1 MLESLPSAAF
11 DDAIAPDAGAAAVT
25 ILPTDGER
33 LMRFQRYRDESA
45 FAQVVETHAKMV
57 WGVCSQI
64 LRHQQDVEDAFQAT
78 FLILARKAGS
88 IRASD
93 SAAGWI
99 YRVAYRTALLAHSRR
114 CRRKELQLADELPSL
129 DDQLSEIERN
139 EVALRLLEELN
150 ALPLRYRQPLVLC
163 YMEGQSRSEAAEQMG
178 VSTQTVKG
186 LLARGTRLL
195 RSRLIRRGI
204 ALSTSM
210 AVINSAMSSAHAA
223 AAPSLVSSTASLGM
237 SFALKLKVTASGIK
251 GASLKSVAACVLAEK
266 GIIAMTIAAASKPA
280 VGILG
285 VCLAV
290 GMLAVADA
298 EPSKKLALAG
308 GQGSMMLISTD
319 AGDDAA
325 VAEEEEQEVAAD
337 VQADVDVAIEEEEIE
352 VENGDVDVELSDV
365 VPEPL
370 EYVQTPVTPVPPADV
385 VAALPPVPGA
395 PPAPGAMAISIAGA
409 PPVQIVEDV
418 LVPAPASMP
427 VPVVQP
433 LPANF
438 ESARKFHDQ
447 IDQDDPF
454 ADAAR
459 RIPTAATLAGGGSE
473 AALKLEG
480 EYWDLKA
487 AGLKKKA
494 EAIQLKVDRAN
505 MQLQNGQETNQGEIL
520 ELSAEKDL
528 TLAEVKLCEMNAQ
541 RVRDAL
547 EERAK
552 AQDGEKQ
559 TQLEMKKA
567 MGAVAELH
575 HAAVEHGKQ
584 VVKEAT
590 DRAKA
595 KAEAANAAAQEA
607 AKAQQAA
614 KGETSS
620 MWAKAWS
627 IPAEPAAPAK
637 GPVVKF
643 ERQDRL
649 VEVPATPNASQPPKE
664 IRVESLPFRESADM
678 TIVPKEELKRLL
690 KLAETLEK
698 QQEQGELKSGSVGED
713 VKKLQQKLNI
723 HVRMAQEPP
732 LVVDGHFGA
741 LTEKRVIVFQR
752 GREIKADGVV
762 GLETWK
768 ALEALENSPP
778 LR

>member
-11 DDAIAPDAGAAAVT
+11 DDAIAPDAGVAAVT

-33 LMRFQRYRDESA
+33 LMRFQRYRDEGA
-45 FAQVVETHAKMV
+45 FAQVVESHAKMV

-204 ALSTSM
+204 ALSASM

-251 GASLKSVAACVLAEK
+251 GASLKSVAACALAEK

-298 EPSKKLALAG
+298 EPSKRLALAG
-308 GQGSMMLISTD
+308 GEGSVMLISTD
-319 AGDDAA
+319 AGDDSAA
-325 VAEEEEQEVAAD
+325 DVAAAEEGEQEVNVAAD
-337 VQADVDVAIEEEEIE
+337 VQADVDVAIEEEEVE
-352 VENGDVDVELSDV
+352 VENVDVDVELSDV
-365 VPEPL
+365 VPKPL
-370 EYVQTPVTPVPPADV
+370 DVQAPVPPTPPLPPADV
-385 VAALPPVPGA
+385 VVPVPPVPGV
-395 PPAPGAMAISIAGA
+395 PPAPGAMAIGIAGA

-418 LVPAPASMP
+418 LTAAPAPMP

-433 LPANF
+433 LDAKF
-438 ESARKFHDQ
+438 ELARKFHYQ
-447 IDQDDPF
+447 IDQDNPF
-454 ADAAR
+454 ADPAQ
-459 RIPTAATLAGGGSE
+459 RIPTATTLAGGGSE

-494 EAIQLKVDRAN
+494 EGIALSLKQATDAN
-505 MQLQNGQETNQGEIL
+505 QATPGAVPQTKVIEQE
-520 ELSAEKDL
+520 AEAQL

-541 RVRDAL
+541 RVRDSL

-552 AQDGEKQ
+552 AKEGEA
-559 TQLEMKKA
+559 EMKIGIKKA
-567 MGAVAELH
+567 IEVDMKQAMEAAAVAQQDAAEAQQ
-575 HAAVEHGKQ
+575 AAVEHAKQ
-584 VVKEAT
+584 AARHAV
-590 DRAKA
+590 
-595 KAEAANAAAQEA
+595 EAAKGEA
-607 AKAQQAA
+607 AKAA
-614 KGETSS
+614 
-620 MWAKAWS
+620 AKAWT
-627 IPAEPAAPAK
+627 IRAQAPTIK
-637 GPVVKF
+637 L
-643 ERQDRL
+643 ERRAQL
-649 VEVPATPNASQPPKE
+649 AEVPIKPNAPQLLKEVRAESQ
-664 IRVESLPFRESADM
+664 PFRESSDM
-678 TIVPKEELKRLL
+678 AIVPKEELKRLL
-690 KLAETLEK
+690 KLAESLEK
-698 QQEQGELKSGSVGED
+698 QQESGELKSGSVGED
-713 VKKLQQKLNI
+713 VKKLQRVLNI
-723 HVRMAQEPP
+723 RIGAAQQPP
-732 LVVDGHFGA
+732 LEVDGDFGP
-741 LTEKRVIVFQR
+741 LTEQRVIWFQR
-752 GREIKADGVV
+752 EHKINEDGVV
-762 GLETWK
+762 GPETWK
-768 ALEALENSPP
+768 ALEAPK
-778 LR
+778 R